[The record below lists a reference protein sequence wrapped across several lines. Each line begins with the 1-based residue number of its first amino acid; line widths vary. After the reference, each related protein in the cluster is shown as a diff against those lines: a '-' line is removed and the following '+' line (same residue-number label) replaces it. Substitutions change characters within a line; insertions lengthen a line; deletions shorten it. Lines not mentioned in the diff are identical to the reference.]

1 MSLGSFCILSSYSLI
16 PFILCYYSGPFYVSG
31 IRKFSPISGRMLDCS
46 FLSPQTPVLHFF
58 SIIGK
63 IQFSRKSSEAKLDL
77 CAHTS
82 QMAVIISVIVHNVS
96 FSPLDFMNAR
106 EILPWALLCSQHLSY
121 FLRCEGYLLS
131 IHQLQE
137 KNVK

>member
-1 MSLGSFCILSSYSLI
+1 MLLHWTFLCIWNKKSSLLSQLE
-16 PFILCYYSGPFYVSG
+16 FWNVLA
-31 IRKFSPISGRMLDCS
+31 FSSDSCAS
-46 FLSPQTPVLHFF
+46 FF
-58 SIIGK
+58 SIISK
-63 IQFSRKSSEAKLDL
+63 IQFSRTSSEAKLDL

-106 EILPWALLCSQHLSY
+106 EILFWALLCSQHLSY
-121 FLRCEGYLLS
+121 FLRCEGYLIS
-131 IHQLQE
+131 THQLQE